1 MIEFNNINIDEC
13 KTGISVP
20 KDLKA
25 SFDNITITN
34 GDVGIDVRDGPS
46 FTIPK
51 EEIQKIRTLLDG
63 MKDKPEE
70 DKFEAVK
77 QSSIMQY
84 LPASVAVINFVSAII
99 SIAAKF

>member
-1 MIEFNNINIDEC
+1 MFEFSNIRINNC
-13 KTGISVP
+13 KTGFSVP

-25 SFDNITITN
+25 SFDNITIN
-34 GDVGIDVRDGPS
+34 NADVAFEVRDGPS

-51 EEIQKIRTLLDG
+51 EEIQKIRTLLDV

-70 DKFEAVK
+70 EKIEAVK